1 MALVCFDTNVLI
13 WGIKN
18 EAHPSQQ
25 DMIEKAN
32 ALILQCHER
41 KDTVLI
47 PAIVV
52 AEMLCNAP
60 HEMHGNFYR
69 ILSNSFVIAPYDARA
84 ALVHA
89 RIWQEREALRM
100 EFRNQ
105 QISRQ
110 AIKADFQIAAIAIA
124 NSCNTLYTEDGP
136 LYRIVERYLDV
147 KKISDISLPPYQPQL
162 WAK

>member
-1 MALVCFDTNVLI
+1 MPLVCFDTNVLI

-32 ALILQCHER
+32 ALILQCHEKR
-41 KDTVLI
+41 DTVLI

-60 HEMHGNFYR
+60 RNTHSNFYQ
-69 ILSNSFVIAPYDARA
+69 ILNSNFIIVPYDARV

-89 RIWQEREALRM
+89 QIWQEREALRL
-100 EFRNQ
+100 EFRSQN
-105 QISRQ
+105 ISRQ
-110 AIKADFQIAAIAIA
+110 ASRADFQIAAIAVA

-136 LYRIVERYLDV
+136 LYRIVERYLEV
-147 KKISDISLPPYQPQL
+147 KKVSDTSLPPHQPKL
-162 WAK
+162 FE